1 MEKLH
6 SEVSGCVSIHH
17 EGKIDHPKLVIQ
29 LLHSGRQGTGG
40 SKDSLGS
47 CNYETWKKAQI
58 LFADPYHYAM
68 LSHQDWYHRCLV
80 TFGRELES
88 P

>member
-6 SEVSGCVSIHH
+6 LEVSGFVSTHH

-40 SKDSLGS
+40 PKDTLGVI
-47 CNYETWKKAQI
+47 TKKSEKIAQI
-58 LFADPYHYAM
+58 LFADLYHYVM
-68 LSHQDWYHRCLV
+68 FSHQD
-80 TFGRELES
+80 
-88 P
+88 